1 MVTQAPKKT
10 AVFAALAFALSCVG
24 LIIFVWTQFGGTIP
38 FAAQGYRVHALFGE
52 TGLLV
57 PNADVRISGVNVG
70 KVASVQARGV
80 NSYVT
85 MQINA
90 QYAPIPVDTHAIL
103 RQKTLLGEA
112 YVELSPGT
120 GSGRKFHDGGTIPS
134 SHIEATQQLD
144 RVLGSFDRPTQ
155 KNLQALLDGTYTA
168 LAGRGQDL
176 NDAIGN
182 LDPTFTELAAV
193 VGALNQQ
200 QGALHS
206 VIGNSATV
214 LTTLGDRSAQLQ
226 TLVNSGNQ
234 VMSTTAQRNAA
245 LSATVDALPPFLTEL
260 RTTLRS
266 LNTTLGIAKPS
277 LDDLKPVAP
286 LLTPALQEVIALSGP
301 AVKLLHQAPGLLSD
315 AKTALPAIT
324 RFTRAFKPAIDVIL
338 PGAQQLAPIIA
349 FIGAYNKELV
359 AAMADLTA
367 DLEGTAPANTAT
379 GSAHYLRAISMIGNE
394 SIYGQSVREPS
405 NRNNTYFAPGELSN
419 VANGGLESASCAN
432 TSNVAQVPGGK
443 NVPCRVQPPFH
454 WGHGILS
461 AYYPHVTKAA
471 LPKK

>member
-1 MVTQAPKKT
+1 VVTQAPRKT
-10 AVFAALAFALSCVG
+10 AVLAALAFALSCVG

-38 FAAQGYRVHALFGE
+38 FAPQGYRVHALFRE

-70 KVASVQARGV
+70 SVASVQARGV

-85 MQINA
+85 MQIDP

-112 YVELSPGT
+112 YVELSPGS
-120 GSGRKFHDGGTIPS
+120 GSGPKFHDGGTIPS
-134 SHIEATQQLD
+134 SHVEATQQLD
-144 RVLGSFDRPTQ
+144 QVLGSFDRPTQ
-155 KNLQALLDGTYTA
+155 KNLQALLNGTYTA
-168 LAGRGQDL
+168 LSGRGQDL

-182 LDPTFTELAAV
+182 LDPTFSELAAV

-206 VIGNSATV
+206 VISNSATV
-214 LTTLGDRSAQLQ
+214 FTTLGDRSAQLQ
-226 TLVNSGNQ
+226 TLVNAGNQ
-234 VMSTTAQRNAA
+234 VMETTAQRNAA

-260 RTTLRS
+260 RTTLGS

-277 LDDLKPVAP
+277 LDALKPVAP

-301 AVKLLHQAPGLLSD
+301 AVKLLHQAPGLLS
-315 AKTALPAIT
+315 AAEQALPSIT
-324 RFTRAFKPAIDVIL
+324 RFSRAFKPAIDVIL

-359 AAMADLTA
+359 AAMANLTA
-367 DLEGTAPANTAT
+367 DLEGTAPANTPSGT
-379 GSAHYLRAISMIGNE
+379 AHYLRAISMIGNE
-394 SIYGQSVREPS
+394 SIYGQSVREPT
-405 NRNNTYFAPGELSN
+405 NRTNTYFSPGELSN
-419 VANGGLESASCAN
+419 VANGGLESGSCAN
-432 TSNVAQVPGGK
+432 TSNAAQVPGGK
-443 NVPCRVQPPFH
+443 NVPCRVQPPFK

-461 AYYPHVTKAA
+461 AYYPHVTSAP